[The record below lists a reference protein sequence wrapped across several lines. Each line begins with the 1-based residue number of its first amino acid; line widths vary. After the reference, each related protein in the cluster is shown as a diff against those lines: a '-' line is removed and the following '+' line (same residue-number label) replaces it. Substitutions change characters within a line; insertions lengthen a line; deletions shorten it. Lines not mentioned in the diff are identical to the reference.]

1 MHQISLSLIR
11 FRKADFIQAFLKI
24 EYRSHY
30 TVFPTVVKVFPH
42 VLSRILKVRRPIPGF
57 SIILKHPEKSGI
69 LYYIGENQQ
78 KSELTEV

>member
-1 MHQISLSLIR
+1 MPLSLIR

-42 VLSRILKVRRPIPGF
+42 VLSRILKRRQPIPEF

-69 LYYIGENQQ
+69 LYYIG
-78 KSELTEV
+78 